1 MAADTI
7 KFDKKNVKM
16 VAHRGLS
23 GIETENSNLAFTAAG
38 QRTYYGIETDVHV
51 TSDGQFIIIHDD
63 ITGRVSQMN
72 IPVEGS
78 TFEELR
84 KIRLNDREDG
94 VMREDIMLPTLDDY
108 IKICRRYGK
117 TCVLEL
123 KNHMEEKYIAGIIDV
138 IKARD
143 YIDNVIFISFD
154 FENCKTVRRLLPD
167 QRVMF
172 LCGELNDDWMKAM
185 HDLKIDVDIMYHFLL
200 NDPWYMESF
209 KKYGIKVNCWTVDS
223 KEDAEKLAA
232 LGVDYITSNIL
243 E

>member
-63 ITGRVSQMN
+63 ITGRVSFTN

-84 KIRLNDREDG
+84 KVRLTDKEDG

-154 FENCKTVRRLLPD
+154 FENCKTVKRLLPD

-185 HDLKIDVDIMYHFLL
+185 HDLKIDVDILYTFLL

-223 KEDAEKLAA
+223 KEDAEKLAE

>member
-23 GIETENSNLAFTAAG
+23 GIETENTNLAFTAAG

-154 FENCKTVRRLLPD
+154 FENCKTVKRLLPD

-185 HDLKIDVDIMYHFLL
+185 HDLKIDVDILYTFLL

>member
-7 KFDKKNVKM
+7 RFDKKNVKM

-51 TSDGQFIIIHDD
+51 TSDGKFIIIHDD
-63 ITGRVSQMN
+63 VTGRVSFTN

-84 KIRLNDREDG
+84 KVRLTDKEDG
-94 VMREDIMLPTLDDY
+94 VTRDDIMLPTLDDY
-108 IKICRRYGK
+108 VKICRRYGK

-123 KNHMEEKYIAGIIDV
+123 KNHIEEQHIAGIIDV
-138 IKARD
+138 IKARE

-154 FENCKTVRRLLPD
+154 FENCKTVKKLLPD

-172 LCGELNDDWMKAM
+172 LCGQLNEEWMKAM
-185 HDLKIDVDIMYHFLL
+185 HNYKIDVDIMYTFLL